1 MSSAQL
7 RDRHVDV
14 VIESIKKMDSFYDI
28 TPEER
33 HVLDVIHGVADFA
46 EESDE

>member
-1 MSSAQL
+1 MTNAQL
-7 RDRHVDV
+7 RDRHVG
-14 VIESIKKMDSFYDI
+14 VIVESIKKMDSFYDI

-46 EESDE
+46 EESGE